1 MEDQGRYGEPI
12 LTADSDQQEEQL
24 APEAASIDD
33 EELLA
38 LASIDPSNPH
48 SAHPADTIGQSSENQ
63 VAGESEQRWQQVSM
77 VPSSAHGDDELLAL
91 ASIDPSQHQ
100 GAGPSESEQPAP
112 PPAPAAKEKAYGAT
126 QGEAGSEPA
135 AWGLVMSEVNDSQ
148 LLAMLESQPA
158 SVAAPASFLRESE
171 VDDDHLIA
179 LACTQPVSQTAV
191 EAGRQPPPASFLRES
206 EVDDDHLIALACT
219 QPASQTAVDAGLQPP
234 PASFLRESEVDDD
247 HLIALACTQ
256 PASQTAVE
264 ASREPHPAFPLRESE
279 VNDDYLI
286 GLACTQPESQ
296 PALYPARAAAPAPPV
311 RPAPPRV
318 EQMQEQPPL
327 MDDLDDSLDDYFAA
341 QEGAPDMED
350 ADLDDYFAAQE
361 EEEEAAAVAA
371 AAGSGAA
378 RSGAG
383 PSKQAGGSGVRPR
396 EPSTSAATALNE
408 PSNKRSRVTA
418 APAGVSADDMD
429 FDLPSMAH
437 LLPSDDHATGPN
449 GLYDIQLP
457 SAPPPDPY
465 RNLPRLLASDIEGD
479 CLTVTATGTGVRA
492 YCKMGPTEGQLAL
505 SSAAGGIRMNL
516 LSRPISD
523 MIRDVEEERIRAA
536 VADSKR
542 LAQESSAAAAASEAW
557 LANGGEGSSVMTAM
571 DLEELGHRHQPQVPT
586 KPVEDALWVN
596 KYSPRSFMSLLSD
609 EATNRAVAKTV
620 AKWVKEWDQV
630 VFGIA
635 KPSIGPQGLGGAG
648 LDHRGRGGWVDSRP
662 ENKVV
667 LIAGPPGLG
676 KTTLAHV
683 LAKHCGYHPYEI
695 NASDDRSATALTNRI
710 QDAVQMQ
717 SVLGQRQPNLVVID
731 EIDGATGGAEGVSAI
746 SALLKIVN
754 AGPGSRTYGRRAE
767 GCGCGRKQEGD
778 GGRVWGAGRT
788 GEWEG
793 VGGAEGVG
801 AISALL
807 KVENAGPGSRANGDA
822 DVDEDAAEGG
832 VAKVVKKKKS
842 SRPLMR
848 PIICICN
855 DLYAPAL
862 RPLREVAKVIHFK
875 FICEKE
881 KVKADK
887 QALQALADRTD
898 SVIRSCLNTLQFL
911 ALQALA
917 DRTDCDIRACLNTLQ
932 FMAKQHAEITTKAV
946 ERMNI
951 GTKDMTRNAFS
962 IWTDILQTF
971 WEQDLVLNGIH
982 ENLLHVKFLDINMRR
997 TSSMMD
1003 RLAETESMMV

>member
-135 AWGLVMSEVNDSQ
+135 AWGLVMS
-148 LLAMLESQPA
+148 
-158 SVAAPASFLRESE
+158 
-171 VDDDHLIA
+171 
-179 LACTQPVSQTAV
+179 
-191 EAGRQPPPASFLRES
+191 
-206 EVDDDHLIALACT
+206 
-219 QPASQTAVDAGLQPP
+219 
-234 PASFLRESEVDDD
+234 
-247 HLIALACTQ
+247 
-256 PASQTAVE
+256 E

-571 DLEELGHRHQPQVPT
+571 DLEELGHRHQ
-586 KPVEDALWVN
+586 
-596 KYSPRSFMSLLSD
+596 
-609 EATNRAVAKTV
+609 
-620 AKWVKEWDQV
+620 
-630 VFGIA
+630 
-635 KPSIGPQGLGGAG
+635 
-648 LDHRGRGGWVDSRP
+648 
-662 ENKVV
+662 V
-667 LIAGPPGLG
+667 LR
-676 KTTLAHV
+676 K
-683 LAKHCGYHPYEI
+683 
-695 NASDDRSATALTNRI
+695 
-710 QDAVQMQ
+710 AVQN
-717 SVLGQRQPNLVVID
+717 V
-731 EIDGATGGAEGVSAI
+731 
-746 SALLKIVN
+746 
-754 AGPGSRTYGRRAE
+754 
-767 GCGCGRKQEGD
+767 
-778 GGRVWGAGRT
+778 
-788 GEWEG
+788 
-793 VGGAEGVG
+793 
-801 AISALL
+801 
-807 KVENAGPGSRANGDA
+807 
-822 DVDEDAAEGG
+822 
-832 VAKVVKKKKS
+832 
-842 SRPLMR
+842 
-848 PIICICN
+848 
-855 DLYAPAL
+855 
-862 RPLREVAKVIHFK
+862 
-875 FICEKE
+875 
-881 KVKADK
+881 
-887 QALQALADRTD
+887 
-898 SVIRSCLNTLQFL
+898 
-911 ALQALA
+911 
-917 DRTDCDIRACLNTLQ
+917 
-932 FMAKQHAEITTKAV
+932 
-946 ERMNI
+946 
-951 GTKDMTRNAFS
+951 
-962 IWTDILQTF
+962 
-971 WEQDLVLNGIH
+971 
-982 ENLLHVKFLDINMRR
+982 
-997 TSSMMD
+997 
-1003 RLAETESMMV
+1003 